1 MAVGFQFDQDRAN
14 QQLGALAVDL
24 RDLMVRITSYHQK
37 VTGLGHAG
45 QVALG
50 FTDADATDLQ
60 LRADYINTVAALYY
74 GTAAQPSPFNFDD
87 ALSGPRAGR

>member
-14 QQLGALAVDL
+14 NLLGSLSVQL
-24 RDLMVRITSYHQK
+24 RDLMVAISSYHQR

-50 FTDADATDLQ
+50 FTDADATELQ
-60 LRADYINTVAALYY
+60 LRADYLYTMAAVYY
-74 GTAAQPSPFNFDD
+74 GTAGQTPPFNFDD